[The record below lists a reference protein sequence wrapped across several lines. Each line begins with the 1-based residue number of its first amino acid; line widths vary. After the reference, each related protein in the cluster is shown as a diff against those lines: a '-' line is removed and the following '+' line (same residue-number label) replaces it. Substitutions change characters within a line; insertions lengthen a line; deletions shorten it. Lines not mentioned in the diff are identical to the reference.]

1 MKNKIRTRN
10 QAAAAPG
17 WAARNRMRIPVLLL
31 SCLVAAL
38 FSAGAFAQQ
47 PGQRCPFCPPTHQ
60 NQLGNC
66 ETPGAGPDCPGE
78 TNPIGGG
85 YCLLRC
91 EPGKVQDPADPHR
104 CRTASAAVC
113 AEFGLVFRPG
123 ENRCESECAPGEE
136 ANPFAAG
143 ECRVAFA
150 CPGGLDETADGV
162 CGCGPAQ
169 VEIGGECLPASAQ
182 NCESAGKIFANGA
195 CKIPSAANCTAAGM
209 LYLPGQGTCGDQ
221 CPPDFESVGG
231 ECLDRCRERLPD
243 RSDGSPLPT
252 PTAGSVCEM
261 DRSHGAYSINLPAA
275 HAVTLANGDPL
286 LGRGVTVAVAEP
298 GFVHWRE
305 GGGGG
310 GGPGDPNAPISS
322 DGGPPSASATVRTH
336 SELPSI
342 RVFGYSPDDERF
354 LAEGT
359 PDEAEH
365 ALAVLGVMAAK
376 KDGVGVV
383 GVAPEADYLFHDT
396 RGTRFSVVLEN
407 LTDAGAFIINN
418 SWGPALPLSPM
429 QFRQND
435 QNGNL
440 DLQATQNALRQILRE
455 LGFGIDVALLSQA
468 YRFPDPADRPILVWA
483 AGNDNGLLVE
493 ADSEWNKI
501 KYSDGREENYYE
513 VGTRL
518 FFNDPEFFGGL
529 PRYFT
534 DLTLNNLA
542 VVAVDEF
549 AAGENAIV
557 EFSARCGPDSA
568 SFCLAAP
575 GVAGFDFRFLDANEQ
590 TATAA
595 VFPCVAR
602 WLATDGLDFDSACN
616 FIERLSVRKFLS
628 ARRFADG
635 VGGGFLLAPETAEFI
650 RTFNDLPGLE
660 DLDGIPEGYQEGAGT
675 SFAAPLVSGA
685 LALMK
690 QYFMRATDCGQGDL
704 CGLGS
709 HDLVERILL
718 TADKTGIYAN
728 EALYGAGL
736 LDLENALTPQGALR
750 LLTGRSLAEAES
762 HLFSQSALRPGAALG
777 DSAGRAL
784 RGRGLA
790 AFDDLNAPFPLRA
803 DSVLLEVSSAEPL
816 GEALRN
822 RQGGGISPG
831 RFSFRED
838 GKNSAWWSLNGL
850 GDSHFALGGGGGGDD
865 GFWGSDGLGGNPY
878 SALSGL
884 GMVAGGARR
893 FSGGVG
899 VRAAMFG
906 EGLGNEKRVRGVLAE
921 FSFSPFADGWGGGG
935 DAKWFAQAGGV
946 RELDGLLDSS
956 GLGVFSDLNSRT
968 AFAGLG
974 FAGGFSD
981 GWRYRLGAH
990 WGRTSA
996 EGAWLS
1002 ATDSLRSG
1010 SYAAGLERSD
1020 VFRSGDGLGFRIR
1033 QPLRVSGGLR
1043 FRVPTGRTKY
1053 GELTWSEVSGTPSG
1067 RELEWEARYRRPY
1080 EGGHWGVSAVLV
1092 SESGHR
1098 SGAKTEG
1105 RALFAFERAF

>member
-1 MKNKIRTRN
+1 
-10 QAAAAPG
+10 
-17 WAARNRMRIPVLLL
+17 MRIPVLLL

-66 ETPGAGPDCPGE
+66 ETPDAGPDCPGE
-78 TNPIGGG
+78 TDPIGGG

-113 AEFGLVFRPG
+113 GEFGLVFRSG
-123 ENRCESECAPGEE
+123 ENRCESECASGEE

-143 ECRVAFA
+143 ECRVVFA

-182 NCESAGKIFANGA
+182 NCESVGKIFANGA

-231 ECLDRCRERLPD
+231 ECLDICRERLPD

-440 DLQATQNALRQILRE
+440 DLPATQATLRQALRE
-455 LGFGIDVALLSQA
+455 LGFGIDEALLSQA

-529 PRYFT
+529 PRYFP

-709 HDLVERILL
+709 HELVARVLR
-718 TADKTGIYAN
+718 TADRSGIYAN

-762 HLFSQSALRPGAALG
+762 HLFSASALRPGAALG

-850 GDSHFALGGGGGGDD
+850 GDSHFALGGGGGMRWEG
-865 GFWGSDGLGGNPY
+865 WE
-878 SALSGL
+878 
-884 GMVAGGARR
+884 MVFGVRTAWAGIRIRRCRAGGWLRAGRVDFRAGWEFVRR
-893 FSGGVG
+893 CLGRVWEMKNG
-899 VRAAMFG
+899 FG
-906 EGLGNEKRVRGVLAE
+906 ACWR
-921 FSFSPFADGWGGGG
+921 SFHFRRLRTVGGGG
-935 DAKWFAQAGGV
+935 GMRNGLRRRAAFGSRMDFWIRRAWACFRICV
-946 RELDGLLDSS
+946 RGRRLRAWVLRAA
-956 GLGVFSDLNSRT
+956 FRT
-968 AFAGLG
+968 A
-974 FAGGFSD
+974 
-981 GWRYRLGAH
+981 GAI
-990 WGRTSA
+990 
-996 EGAWLS
+996 AW
-1002 ATDSLRSG
+1002 A
-1010 SYAAGLERSD
+1010 
-1020 VFRSGDGLGFRIR
+1020 RIG
-1033 QPLRVSGGLR
+1033 VGLR
-1043 FRVPTGRTKY
+1043 RKA
-1053 GELTWSEVSGTPSG
+1053 ELG
-1067 RELEWEARYRRPY
+1067 
-1080 EGGHWGVSAVLV
+1080 
-1092 SESGHR
+1092 
-1098 SGAKTEG
+1098 
-1105 RALFAFERAF
+1105 